1 MRNNSVLGL
10 TSRLAPK
17 PAKPYTVGLNII
29 DDKTIDGAGSVY
41 YLSQTVAGSGDGNQ
55 ELKSYFKKIFLET
68 QLPLT
73 ILNFKVLSFREMH
86 LNILSLFSKITSV
99 FSKSFYFKIVFNVY
113 LFSWIKVYFSF
124 NLVLLTRL
132 FTNRNFFENYI

>member
-10 TSRLAPK
+10 ASRLAPK

-55 ELKSYFKKIFLET
+55 EFRGYFT
-68 QLPLT
+68 PLDDALGNGYYDIESDSTYYQVISEPITT
-73 ILNFKVLSFREMH
+73 I
-86 LNILSLFSKITSV
+86 
-99 FSKSFYFKIVFNVY
+99 
-113 LFSWIKVYFSF
+113 
-124 NLVLLTRL
+124 
-132 FTNRNFFENYI
+132 